1 MYVKEFHCM
10 KQTTHSKNK
19 TNVTG
24 GQRNLPTTTT
34 APPTSQQIHTSKANS
49 TTTNQQSWWKEL
61 RFSER
66 VLLPLRLFLGIT
78 FLYAGIQKL
87 TDPQF
92 FDPRATGFIGRQIM
106 AFAHG
111 SPIHNVLLHV
121 ALPHAVFFGSTIA
134 LGEMAIG
141 IGTLLGFL
149 FRPSAFFGML
159 LSLLFF
165 LSASWHVY
173 PYFYGADIVFFFAWT
188 PLLLAGPL
196 GSGLPSI
203 DAVLVRRILMDMSPE
218 SRGRVGPVFNFFL
231 GVGDVV
237 RKQNIPLEEMPAQ
250 TVSKVNGQGAQYNSK
265 VSGYPQ
271 GVPQH
276 VMSGQGR
283 QGNVYGNAQQ
293 QKQVNYKGRNANIR
307 RVQENRRNFLWGLV
321 AGGLGML
328 GVTVAGRAILS
339 HPFGADDSASTVTQ
353 NPSTVSGTQ
362 STPGSG
368 TATTSGSSEIAQV
381 SAVQPNSAVTF
392 TIPSNGDPGVLVR
405 LNNGKFVAFDAACT
419 HAGCP
424 VQYDPSS
431 QHLLCPCHGAEFDPS
446 NAASVV
452 QGPTNT
458 PLTSVP
464 INVNTSTGAITLQ

>member
-1 MYVKEFHCM
+1 M
-10 KQTTHSKNK
+10 KQTSNAKNK
-19 TNVTG
+19 TIVVGN
-24 GQRNLPTTTT
+24 QRNTPIPTKTTQPSQPIQSPKT
-34 APPTSQQIHTSKANS
+34 SSPTLDQQP
-49 TTTNQQSWWKEL
+49 WWKEYHI
-61 RFSER
+61 SKR

-92 FDPRATGFIGRQIM
+92 FNPSATGFIGKQII

-111 SPIHNVLLHV
+111 SPIHSMLLQV
-121 ALPHAVFFGSTIA
+121 ALPHALFFGAVIA
-134 LGEMAIG
+134 LGEIAIG
-141 IGTLLGFL
+141 IGALVGFL
-149 FRPSAFFGML
+149 FRPAAFFGML

-188 PLLLAGPL
+188 PLLIAGPL

-203 DAVLVRRILMDMSPE
+203 DAVMVRWMLLNMTPSL
-218 SRGRVGPVFNFFL
+218 RGTMAPVFKFCL
-231 GVGDVV
+231 GVGDITNKENV
-237 RKQNIPLEEMPAQ
+237 PFEEMQ
-250 TVSKVNGQGAQYNSK
+250 TQAINRMNGQGTQYNSK
-265 VSGYPQ
+265 VNGYPQ

-276 VMSGQGR
+276 IMSGQGR
-283 QGNVYGNAQQ
+283 QGNVYSNSQQ
-293 QKQVNYKGRNANIR
+293 QRQANYRGRNAT
-307 RVQENRRNFLWGLV
+307 VQRTKENRRNFLWGLA

-328 GVTVAGRAILS
+328 GITVAGRAILS
-339 HPFGADDSASTVTQ
+339 HPFGGDDSVSTVTQ
-353 NPSTVSGTQ
+353 NPATVSGTQ
-362 STPGSG
+362 STPASG
-368 TATTSGSSEIAQV
+368 AGTTTASGSTAIAQV

-405 LNNGKFVAFDAACT
+405 LNNGKFVAFDATCT

-424 VQYDPSS
+424 VQYDTGS

-464 INVNTSTGAITLQ
+464 INVNNSTGAITLQ

>member
-1 MYVKEFHCM
+1 M
-10 KQTTHSKNK
+10 KQTNNSKNK
-19 TNVTG
+19 TNVIG
-24 GQRNLPTTTT
+24 GQRSLPGTTKA
-34 APPTSQQIHTSKANS
+34 APASQHIPPSKASLSS
-49 TTTNQQSWWKEL
+49 TDQQSWWKGL

-92 FDPRATGFIGRQIM
+92 FNSSATGFIGRQIL

-111 SPIHNVLLHV
+111 SPIHSILLHV
-121 ALPHAVFFGSTIA
+121 ALPHAVFFGAVIA
-134 LGEMAIG
+134 LGEIAIG
-141 IGTLLGFL
+141 IGTLVGFL
-149 FRPSAFFGML
+149 FRPAAFFGML
-159 LSLLFF
+159 LSLMFF

-203 DAVLVRRILMDMSPE
+203 DEVLVRRILMDMTPDL
-218 SRGRVGPVFNFFL
+218 RGGLAPVFNFFL
-231 GVGDVV
+231 GVGDAVEQ
-237 RKQNIPLEEMPAQ
+237 QNVSLEEMPTQAINR
-250 TVSKVNGQGAQYNSK
+250 VNGQGTEYNSK

-271 GVPQH
+271 GVPQNII
-276 VMSGQGR
+276 SGQGR
-283 QGNVYGNAQQ
+283 QGNVYGNSQQ
-293 QKQVNYKGRNANIR
+293 QKQVNYRGRNATIR
-307 RVQENRRNFLWGLV
+307 RTQENRRNFLWGLV

-328 GVTVAGRAILS
+328 GITVAGRAFLS
-339 HPFGADDSASTVTQ
+339 HPFGGDDTASTTTQ
-353 NPSTVSGTQ
+353 NPSTVSSTQ
-362 STPGSG
+362 STPASG
-368 TATTSGSSEIAQV
+368 AGTTTASGSTAIAQV

-405 LNNGKFVAFDAACT
+405 LNNGKFVAFDATCT

-464 INVNTSTGAITLQ
+464 IKVNNSTGAITLQ

>member
-1 MYVKEFHCM
+1 M
-10 KQTTHSKNK
+10 KQPQTSKNK

-24 GQRNLPTTTT
+24 IQRNQSTLTK
-34 APPTSQQIHTSKANS
+34 AAQTSQHKHTSKTS
-49 TTTNQQSWWKEL
+49 SKPTDQQRWWEKL
-61 RFSER
+61 RFSGI

-92 FDPRATGFIGRQIM
+92 FNPSATGFIGRQIM
-106 AFAHG
+106 AFAQG
-111 SPIHNVLLHV
+111 SPIHDILLHL
-121 ALPHAVFFGSTIA
+121 ALPHAVIFGAFIA
-134 LGEMAIG
+134 LGEIAIG

-149 FRPSAFFGML
+149 FRPAAFFGML

-188 PLLLAGPL
+188 PLLLAGPS

-203 DAVLVRRILMDMSPE
+203 DAVLVRRILMDMSPDL
-218 SRGRVGPVFNFFL
+218 RRRMGRVFNFFL

-237 RKQNIPLEEMPAQ
+237 EKQDVLLEEMPAEA
-250 TVSKVNGQGAQYNSK
+250 VNKINGQGAQYSSK

-276 VMSGQGR
+276 ILSGQSR
-283 QGNVYGNAQQ
+283 QGNVYGNSQQ
-293 QKQVNYKGRNANIR
+293 QKHVNYKGRDAAIR
-307 RVQENRRNFLWGLV
+307 RSKENRRTFLWGLV

-328 GVTVAGRAILS
+328 GITVAGRAFLS
-339 HPFGADDSASTVTQ
+339 HPFGGDDNTTTITQNSSTV
-353 NPSTVSGTQ
+353 PGTQ
-362 STPGSG
+362 ATPGSG
-368 TATTSGSSEIAQV
+368 TTTASGSTDIAQV

-405 LNNGKFVAFDAACT
+405 LTNGKFVAFDATCT

-424 VQYDPSS
+424 VQYDPGS

-446 NAASVV
+446 NAAAVV

-464 INVNTSTGAITLQ
+464 INVNNATGAITLQ

>member
-1 MYVKEFHCM
+1 M
-10 KQTTHSKNK
+10 KQTDDAKNK
-19 TNVTG
+19 ANVVG
-24 GQRNLPTTTT
+24 GQRNTPIPTKT
-34 APPTSQQIHTSKANS
+34 ATPSQPIQTPKTGSPTIDQQPWWNEIHSSK
-49 TTTNQQSWWKEL
+49 
-61 RFSER
+61 R

-78 FLYAGIQKL
+78 FLYAGIQKV

-92 FDPRATGFIGRQIM
+92 FNPSATGFIGKQIL

-111 SPIHNVLLHV
+111 SPIHSILLHV
-121 ALPHAVFFGSTIA
+121 ALPHALFFGAVIA

-141 IGTLLGFL
+141 IGTLVGFL
-149 FRPSAFFGML
+149 FRPAAFFGML

-203 DAVLVRRILMDMSPE
+203 DAVMVRRILTNMSPTL
-218 SRGRVGPVFNFFL
+218 RGRMAPIFNFFL
-231 GVGDVV
+231 GVGEIAD
-237 RKQNIPLEEMPAQ
+237 KETMPFEEMPTQA
-250 TVSKVNGQGAQYNSK
+250 VNRITGQGTHYTSN

-276 VMSGQGR
+276 IMSGPGR
-283 QGNVYGNAQQ
+283 QANVYGNSQQ
-293 QKQVNYKGRNANIR
+293 QRQANYRGRNATVR
-307 RVQENRRNFLWGLV
+307 RTQENRRNFLWGLV

-328 GVTVAGRAILS
+328 GITVAGRAILS
-339 HPFGADDSASTVTQ
+339 HPFGGDDSVSTVTQ
-353 NPSTVSGTQ
+353 NPSTVAGTQ
-362 STPGSG
+362 STPASGS
-368 TATTSGSSEIAQV
+368 ATTTASGSAEIAEV

-405 LNNGKFVAFDAACT
+405 LNNGKFVAFDATCT

-446 NAASVV
+446 NAASVI

-464 INVNTSTGAITLQ
+464 ITVNNSTGTITLQ

>member
-1 MYVKEFHCM
+1 M
-10 KQTTHSKNK
+10 KQTNNAKNK
-19 TNVTG
+19 GNVAG
-24 GQRNLPTTTT
+24 GQRNQPALTKT
-34 APPTSQQIHTSKANS
+34 ATTSQQIHTTKASS
-49 TTTNQQSWWKEL
+49 TPIDEQLWWKKL
-61 RFSER
+61 RFSGI

-92 FDPRATGFIGRQIM
+92 FNPSATGFIGRQIM
-106 AFAHG
+106 AFAQG
-111 SPIHNVLLHV
+111 SPIHNLLLHL
-121 ALPHAVFFGSTIA
+121 ALPHAVIFGALIA
-134 LGEMAIG
+134 LGEIAIG

-149 FRPSAFFGML
+149 FRPAAFFGML

-188 PLLLAGPL
+188 PLLIAGPL

-203 DAVLVRRILMDMSPE
+203 DAVLVRRILLDMSPE
-218 SRGRVGPVFNFFL
+218 LRERMGPVFNFFL

-237 RKQNIPLEEMPAQ
+237 EKQDVLLEEMPAQ
-250 TVSKVNGQGAQYNSK
+250 AVNRINGQGAQYSSK

-276 VMSGQGR
+276 IMSGQGR
-283 QGNVYGNAQQ
+283 QGNVYGNSQQ
-293 QKQVNYKGRNANIR
+293 QKQVNYKGRNAAIR
-307 RVQENRRNFLWGLV
+307 RKQENRRTFLWGLV

-328 GVTVAGRAILS
+328 GITVAGRAFLS
-339 HPFGADDSASTVTQ
+339 HPFGGDDTANTTTQNASTV
-353 NPSTVSGTQ
+353 PGTQ
-362 STPGSG
+362 ATPGSG
-368 TATTSGSSEIAQV
+368 TTTTSGTTEIAQV

-392 TIPSNGDPGVLVR
+392 TIPSNGDPGVLVH
-405 LNNGKFVAFDAACT
+405 LTNGKFVAFDATCT

-446 NAASVV
+446 NAAAVI

-458 PLTSVP
+458 PLTGVP
-464 INVNTSTGAITLQ
+464 INVNNATGAITLQ

>member
-1 MYVKEFHCM
+1 M
-10 KQTTHSKNK
+10 KQTNNPKNK
-19 TNVTG
+19 ANVMG
-24 GQRNLPTTTT
+24 GQRNQPPTMKT
-34 APPTSQQIHTSKANS
+34 AQTSQQVHTSKASSSS
-49 TTTNQQSWWKEL
+49 TDQQSRWKEL

-66 VLLPLRLFLGIT
+66 VLFPLRLFLGIT
-78 FLYAGIQKL
+78 FVYAGVQKL

-92 FDPRATGFIGRQIM
+92 FNPSATGFIGRQIM

-111 SPIHNVLLHV
+111 SPIHNILLHV
-121 ALPHAVFFGSTIA
+121 VLPHAVFFGALIA
-134 LGEMAIG
+134 LGEVAIG

-149 FRPSAFFGML
+149 FRPAAFFGML
-159 LSLLFF
+159 LSLMFF

-196 GSGLPSI
+196 GSGLPSV
-203 DAVLVRRILMDMSPE
+203 DALLVRRILMDMPPVW
-218 SRGRVGPVFNFFL
+218 RGRMGPVFNFLL
-231 GVGDVV
+231 GVGEVV
-237 RKQNIPLEEMPAQ
+237 EKQNVPLEEMPTQAINRI
-250 TVSKVNGQGAQYNSK
+250 TGQGAQYNSK

-271 GVPQH
+271 GGP
-276 VMSGQGR
+276 
-283 QGNVYGNAQQ
+283 GNAYGNSQQ
-293 QKQVNYKGRNANIR
+293 QKQVNYRGRNATIR
-307 RVQENRRNFLWGLV
+307 RSQENRRNFLWGLV

-328 GVTVAGRAILS
+328 GITVAGRAILS
-339 HPFGADDSASTVTQ
+339 HPFGGDDNASTITQ

-362 STPGSG
+362 STSGSG
-368 TATTSGSSEIAQV
+368 TATTTVSGSTEIAQV
-381 SAVQPNSAVTF
+381 SAVQPNSSVTF

-405 LNNGKFVAFDAACT
+405 LNNGKFVAFDATCT

-424 VQYDPSS
+424 VQYNPSS

-446 NAASVV
+446 NAAAVV

-464 INVNTSTGAITLQ
+464 ISINNSTGAITLQ

>member
-1 MYVKEFHCM
+1 M
-10 KQTTHSKNK
+10 KQPQTSKNK

-24 GQRNLPTTTT
+24 IQRNQSTLTK
-34 APPTSQQIHTSKANS
+34 AAQTSQQKHTSKASS
-49 TTTNQQSWWKEL
+49 TLPDQQMWWEKL
-61 RFSER
+61 RFSGI

-92 FDPRATGFIGRQIM
+92 FNPSATGFIGRQIM
-106 AFAHG
+106 AFAQG
-111 SPIHNVLLHV
+111 SPIHNILLHL
-121 ALPHAVFFGSTIA
+121 ALPHAVIFGALIA
-134 LGEMAIG
+134 LGEIAIG

-149 FRPSAFFGML
+149 FRPAAFFGML

-203 DAVLVRRILMDMSPE
+203 DAVLVRRTLMDMSPE
-218 SRGRVGPVFNFFL
+218 LRRRMGPVFNFFL

-237 RKQNIPLEEMPAQ
+237 ERQDVLLEEMPAEA
-250 TVSKVNGQGAQYNSK
+250 VNRINGQGAQYSSK
-265 VSGYPQ
+265 VRGYPQ

-276 VMSGQGR
+276 IMSGQGR
-283 QGNVYGNAQQ
+283 QGNVYGNSQQ
-293 QKQVNYKGRNANIR
+293 QKHVNYKGRDAAIR
-307 RVQENRRNFLWGLV
+307 RTKENRRTFLWGLV

-328 GVTVAGRAILS
+328 GITVAGRAFLS
-339 HPFGADDSASTVTQ
+339 HPFSRDDNATTITQ
-353 NPSTVSGTQ
+353 NPTTVPGTQ
-362 STPGSG
+362 ATPGSG
-368 TATTSGSSEIAQV
+368 TTTASGSTEIAQV

-405 LNNGKFVAFDAACT
+405 LTNGKFVAFDATCT

-424 VQYDPSS
+424 VQYDPGS

-446 NAASVV
+446 NAAAVV

-464 INVNTSTGAITLQ
+464 INVNNATGAITLQ